1 MIPSGGFL
9 PGQSPA
15 RSGVPLRLLPKEVV
29 LSYREG
35 NQDFTPENRVPAFGI
50 VDLVTGSFDA
60 AILSGES
67 GSVFGMRV
75 ELRRRGVYGTILVD
89 RLEFD
94 VAAIQLT
101 VEGCP
106 DTTEETQETSSAIA
120 LTSDEVCPRVTVP
133 IEETSTPV
141 SIISSDD

>member
-15 RSGVPLRLLPKEVV
+15 RSGVPLRLLPKEIV
-29 LSYREG
+29 LSYKEG
-35 NQDFTPENRVPAFGI
+35 AEDFTPADRIPAFGI
-50 VDLVTGSFDA
+50 VQLVTGSFDA

-67 GSVFGMRV
+67 GSQFGMRV

-94 VAAIQLT
+94 VAAIQLA

-106 DTTEETQETSSAIA
+106 DTTEEVEETSTTI
-120 LTSDEVCPRVTVP
+120 LTSDEACPDVTVES
-133 IEETSTPV
+133 EETSVTV
-141 SIISSDD
+141 STYSSDD

>member
-15 RSGVPLRLLPKEVV
+15 RSGVPLRLLPKEIV
-29 LSYREG
+29 LSYKEG
-35 NQDFTPENRVPAFGI
+35 NQDFTPADRIPAFGI
-50 VDLVTGSFDA
+50 VQLVTGSFDA

-67 GSVFGMRV
+67 GSQFGMRV

-94 VAAIQLT
+94 VAAIQLA

-106 DTTEETQETSSAIA
+106 DTTEEVEETSTTI
-120 LTSDEVCPRVTVP
+120 LTSDEACPDVTAES
-133 IEETSTPV
+133 EETSVTV
-141 SIISSDD
+141 STYSSDD

>member
-15 RSGVPLRLLPKEVV
+15 RSGVPLRLLPNDVV
-29 LSYREG
+29 LSYRQG
-35 NQDFTPENRVPAFGI
+35 VQDFTPVDRVPPFAI

-67 GSVFGMRV
+67 GSQFGMRV

-89 RLEFD
+89 RLVFD
-94 VAAIQLT
+94 VAAIQLS

-106 DTTEETQETSSAIA
+106 DTTDEVEESSSSVM
-120 LTSDEVCPRVTVP
+120 TSDEACPDVTVES
-133 IEETSTPV
+133 EETSQAV

>member
-15 RSGVPLRLLPKEVV
+15 RSGVPLRLLPKEIV
-29 LSYREG
+29 LSYKEG
-35 NQDFTPENRVPAFGI
+35 NQDFTPADRIPAFGI
-50 VDLVTGSFDA
+50 VQLVTGSFDA

-67 GSVFGMRV
+67 GSQFGMRV

-94 VAAIQLT
+94 VAAIQLA

-106 DTTEETQETSSAIA
+106 DTTEE
-120 LTSDEVCPRVTVP
+120 V
-133 IEETSTPV
+133 EETSTTILTGDEACPDVTAESEETSVTV
-141 SIISSDD
+141 STYSSDD